1 MNYLELNELHE
12 TYSSD
17 GLVILGFP
25 CNQFGHQE
33 WPKEEEIPLSL
44 KYVRPGNDYEP
55 LFQLFSKI
63 EVNGAN
69 THDVYQFLRDRCV
82 TPRSDLS
89 DELQDVIWEPI
100 SVSDLSWNFE
110 KFLINR
116 DGIPVY
122 RYPDKWDPIELAE
135 DIEELLRS

>member
-12 TYSSD
+12 AYAD
-17 GLVILGFP
+17 AGLVILGFP

-33 WPKEEEIPLSL
+33 WPTEEEIPLSL

-63 EVNGAN
+63 NVNGAD
-69 THDVYQFLRDRCV
+69 THDVFQYLRDRCV
-82 TPRSDLS
+82 TPRSDIS

-100 SVSDLSWNFE
+100 TVSDLSWNFE

-122 RYPDKWDPIELAE
+122 RYPDKWDPSELVD
-135 DIEELLRS
+135 DIEELLSM